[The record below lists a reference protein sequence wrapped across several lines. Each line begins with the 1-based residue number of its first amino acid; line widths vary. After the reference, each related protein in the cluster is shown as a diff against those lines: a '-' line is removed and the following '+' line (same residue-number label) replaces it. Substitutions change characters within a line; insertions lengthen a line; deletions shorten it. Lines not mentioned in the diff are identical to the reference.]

1 MPRQSHGETQVAGHQ
16 TLTRA
21 DLCEAVHEEVGL
33 SRQECSGL
41 VERTLDLI
49 VDALEQGET
58 VKLSGF
64 GVFQVREKRARMG
77 RNPKTGEPAAINP
90 RRVISFRASQIMKSR
105 VHDAVV
111 ET

>member
-1 MPRQSHGETQVAGHQ
+1 MMTGQQ
-16 TLTRA
+16 TVTRA
-21 DLCEAVHEEVGL
+21 DLCEAVHDEVGL
-33 SRQECSGL
+33 SRQECSAL
-41 VERTLDLI
+41 VERTLELI
-49 VDALEQGET
+49 VESLERGET

-111 ET
+111 EA